1 MKSFIKNIFSTIIGM
16 LIASIVSVFIMIA
29 LISLIVQGASR
40 SATHAVVD
48 NSILHMKLRGMIVE
62 KHRPLDFDF
71 FGGRSIFT
79 EERAIG
85 LYELSRSIDAAKTDS
100 RIKGIY
106 IEMRGF
112 EAGWA
117 TLTSLHRKLE
127 EFKATGKWIYTYA
140 DGYDAKSYY
149 LATAANQIFIQ
160 PNGGFEFHGIGM
172 SSPFLKGLLAKLELE
187 PRIFR
192 VGKFKSAIEPLI
204 LDHMSPE
211 NRKQNEELIG
221 DIWNVVR
228 TSTAKTAKLDDKRVD
243 EIAGD
248 LLAFSAPEAQ
258 KLGLVTEMIFEDVLE
273 DRMREFT
280 VGKDEELELVTPG
293 QFLRDST
300 AAASVEGKGPK
311 KIALVFAEG
320 EIESGLGSRDSIG
333 SEAFREDLIEAE
345 EDEDVAAIVVRI
357 NSPGGSALASDVI
370 WREMMKIDEETPVI
384 ISMGDVA
391 ASGGYYM
398 ASAGR
403 YIFAEPTTI
412 TGSIGVFGVM
422 FNTEKFFKNKTAV
435 NFDRVV
441 THPYADIGN
450 SNRPMSELEAKKIQ
464 GEVERVYTR
473 FLDVVQEGRGYEKRT
488 DLENIAEGRVWSG
501 TRAKDIGLVDELGG
515 LDAAIRKAAEFAEVK
530 DYKVAIYPQQSDP
543 VMQFL
548 ERFSGD
554 AVRMW
559 VSETLLGK
567 EAASN
572 LRALSRVAGQV
583 TRDIPLSQIEMKPGI
598 YTRMLKDVK
607 IQ

>member
-1 MKSFIKNIFSTIIGM
+1 MKAFIKNIFATVIGM
-16 LIASIVSVFIMIA
+16 LIASLVSVFVFIA
-29 LISLIVQGASR
+29 VITLIVQGASKKAMH
-40 SATHAVVD
+40 SVVE
-48 NSILHMKLRGMIVE
+48 NSILHMKLRGAIVE

-71 FGGRSIFT
+71 LGSRSIFSEDRT
-79 EERAIG
+79 IG
-85 LYELSRSIDAAKTDS
+85 LYELNRAIDAAKTDA

-112 EAGWA
+112 DAGWA
-117 TLTSLHRKLE
+117 ALSSLHRKLE
-127 EFKATGKWIYTYA
+127 EFKATGKWIYTYG
-140 DGYDAKSYY
+140 DGYDEKSYY

-160 PNGGFEFHGIGM
+160 PNGDFEFNGLGM

-187 PRIFR
+187 PRVFR
-192 VGKFKSAIEPLI
+192 VGKFKAAIEPLI
-204 LDHMSPE
+204 LEHMSAE
-211 NRKQNEELIG
+211 NRKQNEDLIG
-221 DIWNVVR
+221 DIWSEVR
-228 TSTAKTAKLDDKRVD
+228 QATAKAAKVDDKRVD
-243 EIAGD
+243 EIAGG
-248 LLAFSAPEAQ
+248 LLAVSADEAQ
-258 KLGLVTEMIFEDVLE
+258 KLGLFTETIFEDLLE
-273 DRMREFT
+273 DRMRALT
-280 VGKDEELELVTPG
+280 VGKDTELEFVTPG
-293 QFLRDST
+293 QLLRDST
-300 AAASVEGKGPK
+300 ATAAIEGKGPK

-345 EDEDVAAIVVRI
+345 QDEDVAAIVVRI

-370 WREMMKIDEETPVI
+370 WREMMKVDESIPVI
-384 ISMGDVA
+384 VSMGDVA

-422 FNTEKFFKNKTAV
+422 FNTEKFFKNKAAV

-450 SNRPMSELEAKKIQ
+450 SNRPMSEFEAKKIQ
-464 GEVERVYTR
+464 GEVERVYKR
-473 FLDVVQEGRGYEKRT
+473 FLDVVQEGRGYEKRE

-501 TRAKDIGLVDELGG
+501 TRAKEIGLVDELGG

-530 DYKVAIYPQQSDP
+530 SYKVAIYPQQSDP
-543 VMQFL
+543 IMQFF

-554 AVRMW
+554 AVRSW
-559 VSETLLGK
+559 VSEALIGK
-567 EAASN
+567 EAARN
-572 LRALSRVAGQV
+572 LQALGRVAGQL
-583 TRDIPLSQIEMKPGI
+583 PLSQIEMKPGV